1 MKKPYFLLLLFGV
14 LFQQLVAQDIPV
26 SGKIISSDDNSP
38 LPGVSVLIKG
48 STQGTTSDING
59 KYALMA
65 PGKGVLVFSYIG
77 MQTQEIPVNGRQVI
91 NVKMA
96 NQDIPLGEVVVVG
109 YSTTSKKLISGALE
123 VVDEDEIK
131 NIPIRTID
139 GVLLGQTAGLTVTP
153 QSGTPGGQNMI
164 KLRGGSS
171 INASNTPL
179 MVIDGIPA
187 ITGEYSQ
194 VGMSGQELN
203 AMTDINPNDIESM
216 TILKDASATSMY
228 GARASNGVILITTK
242 KGARGKTDVSLNLS
256 YGWQTLPK
264 ERIIPMMNADEWNEY
279 KGTSVKGINT
289 DWMKEILRVAPTANT
304 EISVSSGNDKFRLFI
319 SGNYYDQG
327 GVVKGTSYQRYSGRL
342 NADYKILPNL
352 TIGGGVGISY
362 SKNARV
368 EGDATLYGP
377 LPNAMSIPAIYP
389 VYNADGTFNEDGPY
403 ANPVAIYENSV
414 NMAYTNR
421 TGGNAYVEY
430 KFLDGFIFT
439 TKFGIDIYN
448 LREHSYDPTT
458 TRQGAK
464 YNGLGIEGT
473 NYASNITTN
482 NVLQYI
488 KAIKEKHNIDVLIGY
503 SFEKYSNRTTYIE
516 GIDFPNDNLQY
527 LTSAGTIR
535 AASATALDRVLNS
548 YFGQFKYNYK
558 FKYIFTL
565 TARAD
570 GSSKFGANNHYGY
583 FPAGSFAWR
592 MSEEPFLKS
601 AKWINEL
608 KLRVSYGLT
617 GNDGIGDFASLGLYS
632 GGYNYS
638 GNSGIAPTQL
648 PNPDLKWET
657 TAQTGL
663 GLDVSL
669 FKNRIS
675 LTFDVYYNHTKDLL
689 LERPIPAS
697 SGFYT
702 ISSNI
707 GQLEN
712 KGLEFV
718 LNTVNIDKAFTWT
731 SSLNF
736 AANRNKVLS
745 LYNDQPIDDMG
756 RGGNRVEVGQPIG
769 IFYGYNCQG
778 VDPTTGNLVY
788 EDINHDGIITSA
800 DRTKTGDPNPDFT
813 MGFTNVF
820 SYKSFELSIFLQTV
834 YGNDVFD
841 GTLIYLESGT
851 GEDNQ
856 TTRMIGRWKK
866 PGDITQFPKAG
877 DSYKSSRF
885 IEDGSF
891 LRVKNITL
899 SYNFNKKW
907 IKHIGMKSAKIY
919 ATIQNLFTFTN
930 YFGMDPEVNYYGG
943 SSNIIIGTDFFTY
956 PQSRTLM
963 IGLSLVF

>member
-1 MKKPYFLLLLFGV
+1 MKKPYLLLLLLTMFI
-14 LFQQLVAQDIPV
+14 QTIMAQDIQV
-26 SGKIISSDDNSP
+26 SGTISSSDDKMP
-38 LPGVSVLIKG
+38 VPGVTIMVKG

-59 KYALMA
+59 NYKLKA
-65 PGKGVLVFSYIG
+65 PFNGVLVFSFVG
-77 MQTQEIPVNGRQVI
+77 MQTQEIPINGSKII
-91 NVKMA
+91 NVKMDD
-96 NQDIPLGEVVVVG
+96 QDVPLGEIVVVG
-109 YSTTSKKLISGALE
+109 YSTTSRKLLSGSVELLN
-123 VVDEDEIK
+123 EDEIK
-131 NIPIRTID
+131 NIPIRTLD
-139 GVLLGQTAGLTVTP
+139 GVLQGQTAGLTVTS

-171 INASNTPL
+171 INASNQPL
-179 MVIDGIPA
+179 IVIDGIPA

-194 VGMSGQELN
+194 VGMSGQEIN
-203 AMTDINPNDIESM
+203 AMSDINPNDIESM
-216 TILKDASATSMY
+216 TILKDASATSVY
-228 GARASNGVILITTK
+228 GARASNGVVLITTK
-242 KGARGKTDVSLNLS
+242 KGSRGKTDVSLNLS

-264 ERIIPMMNADEWNEY
+264 ERIIPMMSAADWNAY
-279 KGTSVKGINT
+279 KGISVEGINT
-289 DWMKEILRVAPTANT
+289 DWMDEILRTAPTANT
-304 EISVSSGNDKFRLFI
+304 ELSVSSGNDKFRLFI
-319 SGNYYDQG
+319 SGNYYDQT
-327 GVVKGTSYQRYSGRL
+327 GVVKGSSYQRYSGRI

-352 TIGGGVGISY
+352 TIGGGVGITY

-368 EGDATLYGP
+368 EGDATLNGP

-389 VYNADGTFNEDGPY
+389 VYDANGDYDESMFY
-403 ANPVAIYENSV
+403 ANPVAIANNSI
-414 NMAYTNR
+414 NNAYTNR
-421 TGGNAYVEY
+421 TAGNAYVEY
-430 KFLDGFIFT
+430 KFLNGFTFT
-439 TKFGIDIYN
+439 SKFGVDIYN

-458 TRQGAK
+458 TRQGKK

-488 KAIKEKHNIDVLIGY
+488 REFNKKHNIDVLIGH
-503 SFEKYSNRTTYIE
+503 SFEKYSNRSTYIE
-516 GIDFPNDNLQY
+516 GINFPNDNLQY

-535 AASATALDRVLNS
+535 AASATALDRVMNS
-548 YFGQFKYNYK
+548 YFGQFKYNFK

-570 GSSKFGANNHYGY
+570 GSSKFGVNNKYGY

-601 AKWINEL
+601 IKWIDEL
-608 KLRVSYGLT
+608 KIRAICGQT

-632 GGYNYS
+632 AGYNYG

-657 TAQTGL
+657 TTQYGL
-663 GLDVSL
+663 GFDLSL

-675 LTFDVYYNHTKDLL
+675 LNFDVYYNHTKDLL
-689 LERPIPAS
+689 LERPIPSS
-697 SGFYT
+697 SGFYA

-712 KGLEFV
+712 KGLEVV

-736 AANRNKVLS
+736 AMNRNKVLS
-745 LYNDQPIDDMG
+745 LYQDQPIDDMG

-769 IFYGYNCQG
+769 IFYGLHCLG

-788 EDINHDGIITSA
+788 EDVNRDGTITSA
-800 DRTKTGDPNPDFT
+800 DRIKTGDPNPDFT
-813 MGFTNVF
+813 AGFTNVF
-820 SYKSFELSIFLQTV
+820 SYMNFELSIFLQAV
-834 YGNDVFD
+834 YGNDIFN

-856 TTRMIGRWKK
+856 TTRMNGRWQK
-866 PGDITQFPKAG
+866 PGDITQFPKVG

-907 IKHIGMKSAKIY
+907 IKKIGMKSAKIY
-919 ATIQNLFTFTN
+919 ATVQNLFTFTN

-956 PQSRTLM
+956 PQSRTILV
-963 IGLSLVF
+963 GLSFVF